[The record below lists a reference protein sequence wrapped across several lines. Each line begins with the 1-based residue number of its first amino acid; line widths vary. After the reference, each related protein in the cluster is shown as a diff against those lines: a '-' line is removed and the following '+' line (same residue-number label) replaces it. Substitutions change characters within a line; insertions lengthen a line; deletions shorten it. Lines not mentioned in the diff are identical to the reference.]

1 MSEQLRPLVK
11 WIGGKRKLA
20 KQIVERMPAVVE
32 GTYFEPFAGAA
43 AVFCEL
49 WNAGRIKSG
58 VVLADH
64 NRDLVALYGQVRDEP
79 QTLLTSLRAYED
91 EYRSGDAKQTEALYY
106 RVRGEWNA
114 GQKTP
119 ARFVF
124 LKQTAFN
131 GLWRVN
137 QKGELNAAWGKYG
150 HRAAHGIDK
159 ELNPCILDEPNIM
172 AWHEALRRVALF
184 RGDTLA
190 WRMPRPVRGD
200 VVYLDPPYVGTF
212 DGYTSDGFTD
222 EQQDRLLTM
231 ASEWT
236 DAGVVV
242 AYSNSGEAEERVR
255 RLWPDA
261 NVEFFSTSY
270 TVNRDP
276 EGRKGKRELFAV
288 SRKEA
293 PVSETPVVAAPA
305 PVAPT
310 PAAAPEFDIAISPSQ
325 VETFDLCARKW
336 AYQKIDRIPSPQN
349 AAAALGEAA
358 HKHRENWLIHGI
370 PPPVQ
375 QRVSGVEGDAYGYDK
390 AAKLALVGLEH
401 LPPPGKAQVEIPLL
415 LPVTLD
421 ADPSVNGGKP
431 VRVKVNGRID
441 FFVPNTPESGFVF
454 GEAGIPLIGDHKTTS
469 GEQWAKTADDLLT
482 KDSQAAIYAAYALHV
497 VPTAPAVDLHWS
509 YMVKGSSPRQ
519 HQVRVRMSRDQ
530 AMTRFSSVVSRAKSM
545 LRVIQTP
552 GIVASRVEPTV
563 SACEAFGGCPYR
575 EVCPISNQEKVG
587 ALMAQGSLNDLL
599 TARLANPAAAP
610 APAPTNHNVLAG
622 LTAAAPPPANTPV
635 SNPSAMAAL
644 FGTPAPATPAPALV
658 IPAPTPALVTAP
670 PAGGSLA
677 GLFGALGTP
686 APAPAVPAAPVAA
699 PAAPAAPPASNAG
712 ALSLLLGG
720 APAAPAAP
728 APAPV
733 APTPAPA
740 LVIMAPAPTPAAPVV
755 PAAPVI
761 VAAPAV
767 GVVPPDAPASDPSLT
782 LEDVKAIEAGAK
794 KQRKAKKVEAAPAP
808 AAAVNDEAMVA
819 VLTRIAVALEALAAK
834 GS

>member
-1 MSEQLRPLVK
+1 MPDVKLQPLVK

-20 KQIVERMPAVVE
+20 QQIAERMPAVVE

-43 AVFCEL
+43 AVFCAL
-49 WNAGRIKSG
+49 RNAGRIKGS
-58 VVLADH
+58 VLLADH
-64 NRDLVALYGQVRDEP
+64 NRDLIALYGQVRDEP
-79 QTLLTSLRAYED
+79 QTLLTSLRAYDD

-106 RVRGEWNA
+106 RVRDEWNA

-150 HRAAHGIDK
+150 HRAAHGINK
-159 ELNPCILDEPNIM
+159 ELNPCIIDEPNIM
-172 AWHEALRRVALF
+172 AWHEALRRVSLF
-184 RGDTLA
+184 QGDTLA

-212 DGYTSDGFTD
+212 DGYTSDGFND

-236 DAGVVV
+236 AAGVVV

-255 RLWPDA
+255 RLWPAA

-305 PVAPT
+305 L
-310 PAAAPEFDIAISPSQ
+310 AAPEFDIAISPSQ

-358 HKHRENWLIHGI
+358 HKHRENWLINGV
-370 PPPVQ
+370 PPP
-375 QRVSGVEGDAYGYDK
+375 DDK
-390 AAKLALVGLEH
+390 AGKLALVGMEH
-401 LPPPGKAQVEIPLL
+401 LPPPGKSMVEIPLL

-441 FFVPNTPESGFVF
+441 FFMPNTPDGFVW

-482 KDSQAAIYAAYALHV
+482 KDSQSAIYAAYALHV

-519 HQVRVRMSRDQ
+519 HQVRVRMSRDH

-552 GIVASRVEPTV
+552 GIVASAVEPTV

-599 TARLANPAAAP
+599 TARLANPVAAP
-610 APAPTNHNVLAG
+610 APVPAPTNHNALAG
-622 LTAAAPPPANTPV
+622 LLGGTPAPATGPI

-644 FGTPAPATPAPALV
+644 FGTPAPAAPAPVLSAPAA
-658 IPAPTPALVTAP
+658 PAPTPP
-670 PAGGSLA
+670 PAGGGLA

-686 APAPAVPAAPVAA
+686 APAPAPTAPVAA
-699 PAAPAAPPASNAG
+699 PNPAPSTLTVNGILLGTAPATTPVVAPAAPPAPA
-712 ALSLLLGG
+712 AP
-720 APAAPAAP
+720 APAAPASAVSALLLGGGAPVASAPVVLAP

-733 APTPAPA
+733 APPA
-740 LVIMAPAPTPAAPVV
+740 VV
-755 PAAPVI
+755 VA
-761 VAAPAV
+761 AAPAT
-767 GVVPPDAPASDPSLT
+767 GVVPPDAPASDPTLT
-782 LEDVKAIEAGAK
+782 LEDVKAMEAGTK
-794 KQRKAKKVEAAPAP
+794 KRKTKKADAAEVAS
-808 AAAVNDEAMVA
+808 DDAMLV